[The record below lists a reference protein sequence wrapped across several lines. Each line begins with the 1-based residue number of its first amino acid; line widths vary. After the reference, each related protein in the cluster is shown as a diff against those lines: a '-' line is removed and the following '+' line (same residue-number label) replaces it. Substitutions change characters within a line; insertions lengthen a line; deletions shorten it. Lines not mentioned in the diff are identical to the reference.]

1 MVLLLAFLVKYGSI
15 FFIKSDVFPFEAYV
29 IKDLTH
35 YVVLGRDFLQKYCSR
50 IDFIENIIEFSHP

>member
-29 IKDLTH
+29 IKDLTDD
-35 YVVLGRDFLQKYCSR
+35 VLGRDFLQKYCSR
-50 IDFIENIIEFSHP
+50 IDFIENIIELSHP